1 MGKMW
6 NENVFLTFDMDWA
19 IDEVM
24 EDFYALLKKY
34 GLVGT
39 IHVTHETS
47 MLEQFRIDGIL
58 DLGIHP
64 NYNLALQSGGGGY
77 VRSGFARNKTNCSG
91 GSMFKKSCIDE
102 QQYYR
107 DYFVMH

>member
-64 NYNLALQSGGGGY
+64 NYNLALQSGGG
-77 VRSGFARNKTNCSG
+77 VRTFGFC
-91 GSMFKKSCIDE
+91 KK
-102 QQYYR
+102 
-107 DYFVMH
+107 